1 MLELIAGLLIFL
13 GLHSVR
19 VFAADWRSRQIAN
32 LGDKAWKL
40 SYTALSLLGFGL
52 IIYGYGQ
59 ARMAQVILWQPLPG
73 MSHLAAL
80 LTLLAFI
87 LLAIVDYISDDNPD
101 AALALMDEI
110 QGKVEQLPAHPK
122 RCRPGR
128 VNGTRELVVR
138 PNYIVVYAETPAL
151 VTVLRVLHAAQMWP

>member
-1 MLELIAGLLIFL
+1 MPDLEWKA
-13 GLHSVR
+13 SAV
-19 VFAADWRSRQIAN
+19 AD
-32 LGDKAWKL
+32 L
-40 SYTALSLLGFGL
+40 
-52 IIYGYGQ
+52 
-59 ARMAQVILWQPLPG
+59 M
-73 MSHLAAL
+73 
-80 LTLLAFI
+80 
-87 LLAIVDYISDDNPD
+87 AIVDYISDDNPD

-138 PNYIVVYAETPAL
+138 PNYIVVYAETSAV

>member
-1 MLELIAGLLIFL
+1 MPDLEWKA
-13 GLHSVR
+13 SAV
-19 VFAADWRSRQIAN
+19 AD
-32 LGDKAWKL
+32 L
-40 SYTALSLLGFGL
+40 
-52 IIYGYGQ
+52 
-59 ARMAQVILWQPLPG
+59 M
-73 MSHLAAL
+73 
-80 LTLLAFI
+80 
-87 LLAIVDYISDDNPD
+87 AIVDYISDDNPD

-138 PNYIVVYAETPAL
+138 PNYIVVYAETPTV